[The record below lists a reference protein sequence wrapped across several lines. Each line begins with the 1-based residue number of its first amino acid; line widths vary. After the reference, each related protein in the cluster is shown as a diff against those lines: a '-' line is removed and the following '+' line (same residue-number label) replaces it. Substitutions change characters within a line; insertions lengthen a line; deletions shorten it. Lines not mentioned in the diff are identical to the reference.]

1 MKTRSNHR
9 ISLVA
14 LFGALLTAACSAEER
29 SEAPEASPVA
39 VTTAS
44 LEDATAL
51 EVRNARLPLP
61 QLLTAGQLTEAQLDG
76 LAEAGF
82 ENFISLRLADE
93 DGAGWEEAHAA
104 SQSVSFTRLPVAGT
118 DGLTLENV
126 QELDRLLDS
135 AGDAPTVLYCGSSNR
150 VGALL
155 ALRAFWLD
163 GASAE
168 DALELGRAGGMTRL
182 EPAVDELLAAAA
194 VH

>member
-1 MKTRSNHR
+1 MS
-9 ISLVA
+9 
-14 LFGALLTAACSAEER
+14 ACAAEER
-29 SEAPEASPVA
+29 SETPDTPEVA
-39 VTTAS
+39 VATPS

-51 EVRNARLPLP
+51 EVMNARLPMP
-61 QLLTAGQLTEAQLDG
+61 QLLTAGQLSEAQLEG

-93 DGAGWEEAHAA
+93 DGAGWEEAYAA
-104 SQSVSFTRLPVAGT
+104 SQSVSFARLPVTGS

-126 QELDRLLDS
+126 EELDRLLDA

-168 DALELGRAGGMTRL
+168 EALELGRAGGMTRL
-182 EPAVDELLAAAA
+182 EPAVDALLAAGV

>member
-1 MKTRSNHR
+1 MKTLSNHR
-9 ISLVA
+9 PLLAGLVA
-14 LFGALLTAACSAEER
+14 VALTSACAAEER
-29 SEAPEASPVA
+29 SETPEAPQVA
-39 VTTAS
+39 VATAS
-44 LEDATAL
+44 LEDATSLA
-51 EVRNARLPLP
+51 VRNARLPQP

-93 DGAGWEEAHAA
+93 DGAGWEEAYAA
-104 SQSVSFTRLPVAGT
+104 SQSVSFTRLPVAGS

-126 QELDRLLDS
+126 QELDRLLDA

-168 DALELGRAGGMTRL
+168 EALELGRAGGMTRL

>member
-1 MKTRSNHR
+1 MKTISNHR
-9 ISLVA
+9 TSLTA
-14 LFGALLTAACSAEER
+14 LLGVLLTAACTAEESR
-29 SEAPEASPVA
+29 QTPEAPQVA
-39 VTTAS
+39 VAAAS
-44 LEDATAL
+44 LEDAAAL
-51 EVRNARLPLP
+51 EVMNARMPLP
-61 QLLTAGQLTEAQLDG
+61 QLLTAGQLTEAQLAG

-93 DGAGWEEAHAA
+93 NGAGWEEAYA
-104 SQSVSFTRLPVAGT
+104 SSRSMGFARLPVAGT
-118 DGLTLENV
+118 EGLTRENV
-126 QELDRLLDS
+126 EELDRLLDA

-168 DALELGRAGGMTRL
+168 EALELGRAGGMTRL

-194 VH
+194 AH